1 MDIYFILE
9 KIFEKKY
16 IFDQMF
22 GIILRILFKIREI
35 KKNQIKID
43 ININNKI
50 QINNKISKKL
60 DVYKH
65 NWKNN
70 FKFLPEKL

>member
-1 MDIYFILE
+1 
-9 KIFEKKY
+9 
-16 IFDQMF
+16 MF

>member
-9 KIFEKKY
+9 KIFENKY